1 MYSKF
6 INRQKEMAT
15 LEREYCSD
23 MSSFVVIYG
32 RRRTGKTTLIKEFIK
47 DKNALFFLGDT
58 QTEYN
63 QINSMKNTIAEYY
76 NDNFIK
82 NISIDSWDALFEYLK
97 SKLQDNTVFVIDEF
111 QYLVKGNKAFPS
123 IFNKFWES
131 VFKEKKI
138 MVIICGSLVGM
149 MYETALSYNS
159 PLYGRRTAQI
169 NLKPIDFYYYNEFF
183 ENCSAEKLIQL
194 YSITGGIPKYI
205 EHFKNYSEDI
215 FRGIEDRVID
225 KDSLL
230 YAEPKFLLQEEVT
243 DTSTYFTLLKIISEG
258 ENKIGNI
265 AGKMNLNTNN
275 LSPFLSKLIELDIL
289 EKDVPVT
296 EHNPEKSK
304 KGLYFIKDNFMNFW
318 FKFIFPKMGYIES
331 GNIEVVKKQINE
343 GFELYVTTVFEKIC
357 RSLMYRINIPIEVN
371 RYGRWWDKNS
381 EIDIVGIGESD
392 IIFGECKWSNKKVG
406 INILEELIKKSENV
420 EVKGKN
426 RSYILFSKSG
436 FTDEL
441 LKSAEERKALY
452 LIDLEKIE
460 SLLNEKI

>member
-1 MYSKF
+1 MYNKF

-15 LEREYCSD
+15 LEREYISE

-47 DKNALFFLGDT
+47 GKNALFFLGDT

-82 NISIDSWDALFEYLK
+82 NISIESWEALFEYLK
-97 SKLQDNTVFVIDEF
+97 SKLQDNTIFVIDEF

-183 ENCSAEKLIQL
+183 ENSSVEKLIQL

-205 EHFKNYSEDI
+205 EHFKNYSDNI
-215 FRGIEDRVID
+215 FSGIEERVID

-289 EKDVPVT
+289 EKEVPIT
-296 EHNPEKSK
+296 EENPEKSK

-331 GNIEVVKKQINE
+331 GNIEVVKKQIEE
-343 GFELYVTTVFEKIC
+343 GFELYVSTVFEKIC
-357 RSLMYRINIPIEVN
+357 RNLMYRINFPVEVN
-371 RYGRWWDKNS
+371 RYGRWWEKNS
-381 EIDIVGIGESD
+381 EIDIVGIGEKEL
-392 IIFGECKWSNKKVG
+392 IFGECKWSNKKVG
-406 INILEELIKKSENV
+406 MNILEELIKKSEKIDSNS
-420 EVKGKN
+420 KKI
-426 RSYILFSKSG
+426 SYILFSKSG
-436 FTDEL
+436 FTDDIIKAE
-441 LKSAEERKALY
+441 EERKNLY
-452 LIDLEKIE
+452 LMDLEKM
-460 SLLNEKI
+460 EKILTEK